1 MRYWS
6 VVYAMMTV
14 ACMAQSSTKVNLA
27 DQSTN
32 PDFSAMPH
40 TRPMTVGSMLPATC
54 QTGEQFYNSAA
65 VAGQN
70 LYACT
75 VANTWSLEGVGA
87 GGSATGSVI
96 RTALSITD
104 SGSANAYAG
113 CDVNA
118 TAPTD
123 GLLVVLKPA
132 NDNTGSS
139 TYNHC
144 SAGPKPIQTAYGA
157 AMLAGSIRADG
168 AASPSGV
175 ILRYSSAASGG
186 NGAWQNLTPGQ
197 VQLAPEVKASYS
209 SFPRADGNGLTQW
222 AQPTNPGD
230 GRRTSL
236 VECNGRSWD
245 LTNTALLGALFT
257 FGSGA
262 GGVTGSASTGAGTQ
276 LPGCTL
282 TTGAAT
288 GNNVYY
294 NLFGDD
300 KIFQTGR
307 NLHFDVTVALSATT
321 STRNWI
327 GLTGAAASTIAGA
340 ATPPAGGFLGFRYDT
355 GAGDSG
361 WQCVV
366 ASTSASVVNSS
377 VIPSANQ
384 VHLKFIADDTNNAV
398 HFYIDGA
405 EVCTGTS
412 VANYPPATFLSFA
425 VTATTL
431 TNAARGL
438 TMAYQWIQGDK

>member
-1 MRYWS
+1 MRYLS
-6 VVYAMMTV
+6 VVYAMTAV
-14 ACMAQSSTKVNLA
+14 VCMAQSSTKVNLG
-27 DQSTN
+27 DQGTN

-40 TRPMTVGSMLPATC
+40 TRPMTVGTAVPPTC
-54 QTGEQFYNSAA
+54 QTGEQFFNSA
-65 VAGQN
+65 GSPGLN

-75 VANTWSLEGVGA
+75 ATNIWTLESGGGA
-87 GGSATGSVI
+87 TATGSLI
-96 RTALSITD
+96 KTALSVTD
-104 SGSANAYAG
+104 SGTANAYVG
-113 CDVNA
+113 CDANT
-118 TAPTD
+118 TAPID
-123 GLLVVLKPA
+123 GLLMILKPA
-132 NDNTGSS
+132 HDNTAAS

-144 SAGPKPIQTAYGA
+144 ASGAKPIQTAYGA
-157 AMLAGSIRADG
+157 AMLPGSIRADG
-168 AASPSGV
+168 AGSPSGV
-175 ILRYSSAASGG
+175 LLRYSSVANGG

-197 VQLAPEVKASYS
+197 VQLAPQVTASYS

-294 NLFGDD
+294 NLMGDD
-300 KIFQTGR
+300 KIFKTGR
-307 NLHFDVTVALSATT
+307 NLHFDVTAALSATT

-327 GLTGAAASTIAGA
+327 GLTGAAASSIAA
-340 ATPPAGGFLGFRYDT
+340 SATPPTNGFLGFRYDT

-366 ASTSASVVNSS
+366 ANASASVVNSS
-377 VIPSANQ
+377 VIPSTNQ
-384 VHLKFIADDTNNAV
+384 VHLKFIADDLNNAV

-405 EVCTGTS
+405 EVCTAMS

-425 VTATTL
+425 LTETTL